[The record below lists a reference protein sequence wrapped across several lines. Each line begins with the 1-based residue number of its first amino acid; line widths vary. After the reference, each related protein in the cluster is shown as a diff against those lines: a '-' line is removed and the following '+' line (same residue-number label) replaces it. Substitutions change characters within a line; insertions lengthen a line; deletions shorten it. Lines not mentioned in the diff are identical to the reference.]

1 MEHARSM
8 TTEANGSGGEG
19 KIQPRFR
26 EDEEIFD
33 MRGGGGKS
41 RRKAIEEGKEGK
53 KGTEEIKDEQKRRLR
68 QRENKEDHKG
78 KV

>member
-1 MEHARSM
+1 M

-33 MRGGGGKS
+33 MRGGGKS
-41 RRKAIEEGKEGK
+41 RSKAIEEGKEGK